1 MHLMHV
7 VMRHLPPIN
16 APARCIHRVLLVA
29 CVRQV
34 EHSSSIKVK
43 VFLPNILRLK
53 GKETLSSQ
61 VNYETILL
69 TLFHVKRKEN
79 LYRSAG
85 IQCG

>member
-1 MHLMHV
+1 
-7 VMRHLPPIN
+7 MRHLKRVN
-16 APARCIHRVLLVA
+16 ALVRCNHREFLVA
-29 CVRQV
+29 FVQQV
-34 EHSSSIKVK
+34 VHSSSFKVK
-43 VFLPNILRLK
+43 VFSLNIL
-53 GKETLSSQ
+53 GFEVKETPALE